1 MKKRKFD
8 ILIPQFF
15 NRYPRDKQESKAK
28 KEISKLPSEFVCH
41 FEHYGTQK
49 IVVDYLFENDFNKI
63 SKSRLKKIAK
73 PYDLI
78 IHFNCTID
86 NELLLSIDREN
97 PEVAFLILFDYKV
110 IAYLIALQ
118 ISLPGIVHFSEGV
131 AISPVKIAGEFTP
144 MISLVR
150 EMFSFNQEEFK
161 WPKLKALD
169 INKTWLWLEPLFN
182 DKISTN
188 KIQRALFGFT
198 WIHHDSL
205 NDLTHEL
212 FYSLL
217 GIEALYAKGNINIMG
232 QINEKVQIVLGE
244 LTDSKR
250 VIKQM
255 YDFRSR
261 LVHGDLNIPSKMGVD
276 YDNIKI
282 KQFDMEIYKSTCL
295 AIAILVATFQWMV
308 EKNCTEITFQTKLLT

>member
-8 ILIPQFF
+8 ILIPQSF
-15 NRYPRDKQESKAK
+15 NRYARDDQESKGK

-49 IVVDYLFENDFNKI
+49 IIVEYLFENDFNKI
-63 SKSRLKKIAK
+63 SKSRLKKFIK

-86 NELLLSIDREN
+86 NELLLSIDNEN
-97 PEVAFLILFDYKV
+97 PKVAFLILFDYKV
-110 IAYLIALQ
+110 TAYLIALQ
-118 ISLPGIVHFSEGV
+118 ISLPGIVHFSEGIV
-131 AISPVKIAGEFTP
+131 IAPVKINGELTP

-150 EMFSFNQEEFK
+150 EMFAFNQDEFK
-161 WPKLKALD
+161 WPRLKVLD
-169 INKTWLWLEPLFN
+169 VNKTWLWLEPLFK

-205 NDLTHEL
+205 NDLTNEL

-244 LTDSKR
+244 LTDFKK

-261 LVHGDLNIPSKMGVD
+261 LVHGDLDIPNKMSAD
-276 YDNIKI
+276 YDIVNIRKYD
-282 KQFDMEIYKSTCL
+282 KELYKSSCL
-295 AIAILVATFQWMV
+295 ALAILISTFQWMI
-308 EKNCTEITFQTKLLT
+308 EKNCTELKFETKLII